1 MARDHARLY
10 VHIWTD
16 PDFIEL
22 SAVAK
27 LIYLQ
32 LLSQP
37 KLAYSGVLDLAAK
50 RWARSHPD
58 LDVAT
63 VRAALSELDAARFLV
78 VDQETEEVLV
88 RSFIRR
94 DELWKQ
100 PNMLRGALRVAF
112 EIVSP
117 ILRAA
122 LARELRRLPAEITG
136 PAPLVAAD
144 ELENGAHE
152 LPASVMAAME
162 VPGIGRN
169 GKARAQARPTVA
181 AAPATNA
188 PAAVPSANPPANP
201 PANPSGNPSGNP
213 SADPSRNPSAKD
225 LGEGSRERETGEPAL
240 TSVDQKVGDPAPAP
254 ARAGAHPRP
263 REDEPAADATT
274 TDAKDAGAESGS
286 VRQARRAEAERL
298 VTVHCPSQPRRVVTA
313 LRGQVIGLLREGI
326 EPAVIAAGLRVWSGK
341 TLPPTWL
348 PDLVGELMRARAV
361 PVDPKNRRRELAVA
375 QTFEQIRA
383 DAIAEDDRSPVGLAA
398 RGELPAHADAA
409 TLQRL
414 LDDAL
419 AATMAATAVGTGSGN
434 HAEEEHGAEAA
445 A

>member
-10 VHIWTD
+10 VHIWDD

-78 VDQETEEVLV
+78 VDQDTEEVLV

-122 LARELRRLPAEITG
+122 LARELRRLPVAVTG

-144 ELENGAHE
+144 ELEAGARV
-152 LPASVMAAME
+152 LPPSVMAAME
-162 VPGIGRN
+162 VPGIGRTA
-169 GKARAQARPTVA
+169 KSRAHVARPTVA
-181 AAPATNA
+181 AASATTA
-188 PAAVPSANPPANP
+188 SSAMPSANP
-201 PANPSGNPSGNP
+201 SG
-213 SADPSRNPSAKD
+213 NPSAKD
-225 LGEGSRERETGEPAL
+225 LGEGSRERETGEPVL
-240 TSVDQKVGDPAPAP
+240 PSVDQKVGVPAP

-263 REDEPAADATT
+263 REDEPAADATS
-274 TDAKDAGAESGS
+274 TDAEDAGTESGS

-298 VTVHCPSQPRRVVTA
+298 VTVHCPAQPQRVVAA

-326 EPAVIAAGLRVWSGK
+326 EPAVIAAGLRVWAGK
-341 TLPPTWL
+341 TLPSTWL
-348 PDLVGELMRARAV
+348 PELVGELMRSHAV
-361 PVDPKNRRRELAVA
+361 PVDPKSRRRELAVA

-398 RGELPAHADAA
+398 RGEIPAHADAA

-414 LDDAL
+414 LDQAL
-419 AATMAATAVGTGSGN
+419 AATVATDPAGGDTGKDAGDERGVEVAA
-434 HAEEEHGAEAA
+434 
-445 A
+445 

>member
-32 LLSQP
+32 LFSQP

-50 RWARSHPD
+50 RWARAHPD
-58 LDVAT
+58 LDLAA
-63 VRAALSELDAARFLV
+63 VRSALAELDAARFIV

-100 PNMLRGALRVAF
+100 PNVLRGALRVAF

-117 ILRAA
+117 ILRVA
-122 LARELRRLPAEITG
+122 LARELRRLPVEVTG

-144 ELENGAHE
+144 ELEAGARE
-152 LPASVMAAME
+152 LPASVMAAMDT
-162 VPGIGRN
+162 RT
-169 GKARAQARPTVA
+169 ARK
-181 AAPATNA
+181 PATGRA
-188 PAAVPSANPPANP
+188 PRREPVADTTANSS
-201 PANPSGNPSGNP
+201 ANPSGTP
-213 SADPSRNPSAKD
+213 SAMG
-225 LGEGSRERETGEPAL
+225 LGEGSGERETGVSPLAL
-240 TSVDQKVGDPAPAP
+240 RDQKVGDPA
-254 ARAGAHPRP
+254 RTSAHPRP
-263 REDEPAADATT
+263 REDEPAG
-274 TDAKDAGAESGS
+274 TDAQDAGTESGS
-286 VRQARRAEAERL
+286 ARQARRAEAERL
-298 VTVHCPSQPRRVVTA
+298 VTVHCPAQPQRVVAA

-326 EPAVIAAGLRVWSGK
+326 EPAVIAAGLRVWAGK
-341 TLPPTWL
+341 SLPPRWL
-348 PDLVGELMRARAV
+348 PELVGELMRARRV
-361 PVDPKNRRRELAVA
+361 PGDTASRHRELARELATA

-383 DAIAEDDRSPVGLAA
+383 DAVAEDDCSPLGLAV

-414 LDDAL
+414 LDQAL
-419 AATMAATAVGTGSGN
+419 AATVGTDTGQC
-434 HAEEEHGAEAA
+434 AEEEHVVGVAA
-445 A
+445 

>member
-22 SAVAK
+22 SSVAK

-32 LLSQP
+32 LFSQP

-50 RWARSHPD
+50 RWAMAHPD
-58 LDVAT
+58 LDLAA
-63 VRAALSELDAARFLV
+63 VRSALAELDAARFIV

-100 PNMLRGALRVAF
+100 PNVLRGALRVAF

-122 LARELRRLPAEITG
+122 LARELRRLPVEVTG

-144 ELENGAHE
+144 ELEAGARE
-152 LPASVMAAME
+152 LPASVMAAMTT
-162 VPGIGRN
+162 RSTR
-169 GKARAQARPTVA
+169 K
-181 AAPATNA
+181 PATGPTPRREPVVDTTA
-188 PAAVPSANPPANP
+188 TPSANP
-201 PANPSGNPSGNP
+201 SDTP
-213 SADPSRNPSAKD
+213 SAQGR
-225 LGEGSRERETGEPAL
+225 GEGSRERETGVVPLA
-240 TSVDQKVGDPAPAP
+240 SVEEKVGDPAPARP
-254 ARAGAHPRP
+254 GAHPHP
-263 REDEPAADATT
+263 CEDEPAAWD
-274 TDAKDAGAESGS
+274 SGS
-286 VRQARRAEAERL
+286 VRQVRRSEAERL
-298 VTVHCPSQPRRVVTA
+298 VTVHCPAQPQRVVAA

-326 EPAVIAAGLRVWSGK
+326 EPAVIAAGLRVWAGK
-341 TLPPTWL
+341 SLPPTWL
-348 PDLVGELMRARAV
+348 PELVGELMRARRV
-361 PVDPKNRRRELAVA
+361 PGDPVTRKRDLATA

-383 DAIAEDDRSPVGLAA
+383 DAVAEDDRSPLGLAV

-409 TLQRL
+409 TLQQL
-414 LDDAL
+414 LDAAL
-419 AATMAATAVGTGSGN
+419 AATVGTYSGED
-434 HAEEEHGAEAA
+434 AEDDARSRSVAEVAA
-445 A
+445 

>member
-112 EIVSP
+112 DIVSP

-122 LARELRRLPAEITG
+122 LARELRRLPAGITG
-136 PAPLVAAD
+136 PAPAVAAT
-144 ELENGAHE
+144 ELENGARE

-162 VPGIGRN
+162 VPGIGRAA
-169 GKARAQARPTVA
+169 KSRAQERPTVA
-181 AAPATNA
+181 PAAPAATTA
-188 PAAVPSANPPANP
+188 AAVPPANP
-201 PANPSGNPSGNP
+201 PANPSGNR
-213 SADPSRNPSAKD
+213 SADPSENPSAKN
-225 LGEGSRERETGEPAL
+225 LGEGSRERETGEPVL
-240 TSVDQKVGDPAPAP
+240 PSPDQKVGVPAPTP
-254 ARAGAHPRP
+254 ARTGARPRP
-263 REDEPAADATT
+263 RVDESAAAATT
-274 TDAKDAGAESGS
+274 TTTDDQDAGTEPSS
-286 VRQARRAEAERL
+286 VRQARRAEADRL
-298 VTVHCPSQPRRVVTA
+298 VTVHCPAQPKRVVAT

-341 TLPPTWL
+341 TLPPSWL
-348 PDLVGELMRARAV
+348 PNLVGELMRARAV
-361 PVDPKNRRRELAVA
+361 PVDPKSRRRELAVA

-414 LDDAL
+414 LDQAL
-419 AATMAATAVGTGSGN
+419 AATVATEPTGTEPTGKD
-434 HAEEEHGAEAA
+434 AKDDHGAEVAA
-445 A
+445 

>member
-1 MARDHARLY
+1 M
-10 VHIWTD
+10 HIWTD

-122 LARELRRLPAEITG
+122 LARELRRLPAGITG
-136 PAPLVAAD
+136 PAPAVAAI
-144 ELENGAHE
+144 ELENGARE

-162 VPGIGRN
+162 VPGIGRAA
-169 GKARAQARPTVA
+169 KSRPQARPTAPQPA
-181 AAPATNA
+181 AAATTA
-188 PAAVPSANPPANP
+188 VPAAEPSAT
-201 PANPSGNPSGNP
+201 PSVAPSPNPSGNP
-213 SADPSRNPSAKD
+213 SADPSGNPSTKD
-225 LGEGSRERETGEPAL
+225 LGEGSRERETGEPVL
-240 TSVDQKVGDPAPAP
+240 TSVDEKVGAPAP
-254 ARAGAHPRP
+254 ARTRAHPRP
-263 REDEPAADATT
+263 REDEPAAAATT
-274 TDAKDAGAESGS
+274 DDVQDERSESGS
-286 VRQARRAEAERL
+286 VRQVRRAEAERL
-298 VTVHCPSQPRRVVTA
+298 VRVHCPDQPRRVVSA

-326 EPAVIAAGLRVWSGK
+326 EPAVIAAGLRVWAGK

-361 PVDPKNRRRELAVA
+361 PVDPKSRRRELAVA

-383 DAIAEDDRSPVGLAA
+383 DAIAEDDCSPVGLAA

-419 AATMAATAVGTGSGN
+419 AATVATDPAGTDHGKG
-434 HAEEEHGAEAA
+434 AEDEHGAEVAA
-445 A
+445 

>member
-22 SAVAK
+22 SAVGK

-112 EIVSP
+112 DIVSP

-122 LARELRRLPAEITG
+122 LARELRRLPAQITG
-136 PAPLVAAD
+136 PAPAIAAT
-144 ELENGAHE
+144 ELENGARE

-162 VPGIGRN
+162 VPGIGRTA
-169 GKARAQARPTVA
+169 KSRAQARPT
-181 AAPATNA
+181 T
-188 PAAVPSANPPANP
+188 PAAHATTTPSGMPT
-201 PANPSGNPSGNP
+201 ANPSATPSG
-213 SADPSRNPSAKD
+213 NPSAKD
-225 LGEGSRERETGEPAL
+225 LGEGSRERETGEPVLA
-240 TSVDQKVGDPAPAP
+240 SVDEEVGVPAP
-254 ARAGAHPRP
+254 ARTGARP
-263 REDEPAADATT
+263 RDGRPSTAEVRDERP
-274 TDAKDAGAESGS
+274 ESGS

-298 VTVHCPSQPRRVVTA
+298 VTVHCPTQPRQVVAA
-313 LRGQVIGLLREGI
+313 LRAQVIGLLREGI
-326 EPAVIAAGLRVWSGK
+326 EPAVIAAGLRVWAGK
-341 TLPPTWL
+341 TLPPRWL
-348 PDLVGELMRARAV
+348 PDLVGELMRARRV
-361 PVDPKNRRRELAVA
+361 PTDAKSRQRELAVA

-383 DAIAEDDRSPVGLAA
+383 DAIADDDRSPVGLAA
-398 RGELPAHADAA
+398 RGELPAHADTA

-419 AATMAATAVGTGSGN
+419 ATTIATEPADEDAR
-434 HAEEEHGAEAA
+434 EEHGAEVAA
-445 A
+445 

>member
-16 PDFIEL
+16 PDFVAL

-32 LLSQP
+32 LFSQP

-122 LARELRRLPAEITG
+122 LARELRRLPAGITG

-144 ELENGAHE
+144 ELENGARE

-162 VPGIGRN
+162 VPGIGRAA
-169 GKARAQARPTVA
+169 KARAQARPTVA
-181 AAPATNA
+181 AAPAPTT
-188 PAAVPSANPPANP
+188 PATV
-201 PANPSGNPSGNP
+201 P
-213 SADPSRNPSAKD
+213 SADPSADPSTNPSAKD

-240 TSVDQKVGDPAPAP
+240 TSVDQKVGGLAPAP

-263 REDEPAADATT
+263 REDEPAADTT
-274 TDAKDAGAESGS
+274 TTHAQDAKDTGPESGS
-286 VRQARRAEAERL
+286 VRQARRVEAERL

-326 EPAVIAAGLRVWSGK
+326 EPAVIAAGLRVWAGK
-341 TLPPTWL
+341 TLPPSWL

-361 PVDPKNRRRELAVA
+361 PVDPKDRRRELAVA

-419 AATMAATAVGTGSGN
+419 AATMATAAVGTGAGKD
-434 HAEEEHGAEAA
+434 AEEEHGAEAA

>member
-122 LARELRRLPAEITG
+122 LARELRRLPAGITG
-136 PAPLVAAD
+136 PAPAVAAT
-144 ELENGAHE
+144 ELENGARE

-162 VPGIGRN
+162 VPGIGRAT
-169 GKARAQARPTVA
+169 KSRAP
-181 AAPATNA
+181 AAPIRTNR
-188 PAAVPSANPPANP
+188 AAVPSPNPL
-201 PANPSGNPSGNP
+201 ANPSGNPSG
-213 SADPSRNPSAKD
+213 NPSAKD
-225 LGEGSRERETGEPAL
+225 LGEGSRERETGEPVL
-240 TSVDQKVGDPAPAP
+240 PSVDEKVGVPALAP
-254 ARAGAHPRP
+254 TRAGAHPRP
-263 REDEPAADATT
+263 REDEPAADDTT
-274 TDAKDAGAESGS
+274 TNAENAGTESGS

-298 VTVHCPSQPRRVVTA
+298 VTVHCPEQPRRVVAA

-326 EPAVIAAGLRVWSGK
+326 EPAVIAAGLRVWAGK

-348 PDLVGELMRARAV
+348 PELVGELMRARAV
-361 PVDPKNRRRELAVA
+361 PVDPKSRRRELAVA

-383 DAIAEDDRSPVGLAA
+383 DAIAEDDQSPVGLAA

-414 LDDAL
+414 LDQAL
-419 AATMAATAVGTGSGN
+419 AATVATDPAGGDTSKN
-434 HAEEEHGAEAA
+434 AEDEHGAEVAA
-445 A
+445 

>member
-58 LDVAT
+58 LDVPT

-112 EIVSP
+112 DIVSP

-122 LARELRRLPAEITG
+122 LARELRRLPAAITG

-144 ELENGAHE
+144 ELEAGARE
-152 LPASVMAAME
+152 LPASVMAAMS
-162 VPGIGRN
+162 
-169 GKARAQARPTVA
+169 ARSTRK
-181 AAPATNA
+181 PATG
-188 PAAVPSANPPANP
+188 PTPRREPVTDTTVTPS
-201 PANPSGNPSGNP
+201 ANPSGNPS
-213 SADPSRNPSAKD
+213 ANPSAKD
-225 LGEGSRERETGEPAL
+225 WGEGSRERETGELVL
-240 TSVDQKVGDPAPAP
+240 TSVDEKVGDLAPAP
-254 ARAGAHPRP
+254 ARTRARPRP
-263 REDEPAADATT
+263 RENKPATDITTGHAEDTTQDAQDAG
-274 TDAKDAGAESGS
+274 TDAGSGS

-298 VTVHCPSQPRRVVTA
+298 VTVHCPAQPQRVVTA

-326 EPAVIAAGLRVWSGK
+326 EPAVIAAGLRVWAGK
-341 TLPPTWL
+341 TLPTTWL
-348 PDLVGELMRARAV
+348 SDLVGELMRARRV
-361 PVDPKNRRRELAVA
+361 PGDTASRQRDLARELATA
-375 QTFEQIRA
+375 QTFEHIRA
-383 DAIAEDDRSPVGLAA
+383 DAVAEDDCSPLGLAV

-409 TLQRL
+409 TLQQL
-414 LDDAL
+414 LDQAL
-419 AATMAATAVGTGSGN
+419 AATVGTDTGKD
-434 HAEEEHGAEAA
+434 AEEEHAVEVAA
-445 A
+445 

>member
-16 PDFIEL
+16 PDFVEL

-32 LLSQP
+32 LVSQP

-50 RWARSHPD
+50 RWALAHPD
-58 LDVAT
+58 LDLAA
-63 VRAALSELDAARFLV
+63 VRSALAELDAARFIV

-100 PNMLRGALRVAF
+100 PNVLRGALRVAF

-122 LARELRRLPAEITG
+122 LARELRRLPVEVTG

-144 ELENGAHE
+144 ELEAGARE
-152 LPASVMAAME
+152 LPASVMAAMNTRSTRK
-162 VPGIGRN
+162 PAGG
-169 GKARAQARPTVA
+169 P
-181 AAPATNA
+181 APRREPVSNTT
-188 PAAVPSANPPANP
+188 ANPF
-201 PANPSGNPSGNP
+201 GNP
-213 SADPSRNPSAKD
+213 SARGR
-225 LGEGSRERETGEPAL
+225 GEGSGERETGVVPLA
-240 TSVDQKVGDPAPAP
+240 SVEEEVGDPAPARP
-254 ARAGAHPRP
+254 GAHPHL
-263 REDEPAADATT
+263 REDEPAGE
-274 TDAKDAGAESGS
+274 DAGTEPGS
-286 VRQARRAEAERL
+286 VRQARRSEAERL
-298 VTVHCPSQPRRVVTA
+298 VTVHCPAQPQRVVTA

-326 EPAVIAAGLRVWSGK
+326 EPAVIAAGLRVWASK
-341 TLPPTWL
+341 NLPTTWL
-348 PDLVGELMRARAV
+348 PELVGELMRAHRG
-361 PVDPKNRRRELAVA
+361 PGDPSTRQRDLATA

-383 DAIAEDDRSPVGLAA
+383 DAVADDDRSPLGLAV

-414 LDDAL
+414 LDEAL
-419 AATMAATAVGTGSGN
+419 AATVGTDPGKD
-434 HAEEEHGAEAA
+434 AEEERVVEVAA
-445 A
+445 

>member
-50 RWARSHPD
+50 RWARAHPD
-58 LDVAT
+58 LDLG
-63 VRAALSELDAARFLV
+63 ALRSALAELDAARFLV

-112 EIVSP
+112 DIVSP

-122 LARELRRLPAEITG
+122 LARELRRLPVEVTG

-144 ELENGAHE
+144 ELEAGARE
-152 LPASVMAAME
+152 LPASVKAAMNTRTTRKPATGPAPRRE
-162 VPGIGRN
+162 PVTDT
-169 GKARAQARPTVA
+169 TVA
-181 AAPATNA
+181 
-188 PAAVPSANPPANP
+188 PSA
-201 PANPSGNPSGNP
+201 
-213 SADPSRNPSAKD
+213 NPSAKD
-225 LGEGSRERETGEPAL
+225 RGEGSRESETGERVL
-240 TSVDQKVGDPAPAP
+240 TSVDQKVGVPAPAP
-254 ARAGAHPRP
+254 ARTGAHPRP
-263 REDEPAADATT
+263 REDEPTADDATDDAQNT
-274 TDAKDAGAESGS
+274 TKDAGTDTGSGS

-298 VTVHCPSQPRRVVTA
+298 VTVHCPAQPRRVVQL
-313 LRGQVIGLLREGI
+313 LRGQVIELLREGI
-326 EPAVIAAGLRVWSGK
+326 EPAVIAVGLRVWAGK
-341 TLPPTWL
+341 TLPTTWL
-348 PDLVGELMRARAV
+348 SDLVGELMRARRV
-361 PVDPKNRRRELAVA
+361 PGDPASRRRELATA

-383 DAIAEDDRSPVGLAA
+383 DAVAEDDRSPLGLAV

-414 LDDAL
+414 LDQAL
-419 AATMAATAVGTGSGN
+419 AATVGTGN
-434 HAEEEHGAEAA
+434 DAEEEHAVEVAA
-445 A
+445 